1 MLIMRHKAIH
11 RLERHPVEW
20 FGEYQVAEIMYD
32 TIYAQTHTA
41 ILAIFYGYKN
51 GAINARKKSVHRH
64 IPDEEWCLPLGEE
77 LGLL

>member
-1 MLIMRHKAIH
+1 MKDIH
-11 RLERHPVEW
+11 VEW

-51 GAINARKKSVHRH
+51 GAINARKKVCTDIFQMKSGVYH
-64 IPDEEWCLPLGEE
+64 
-77 LGLL
+77 